1 MGVIKVK
8 VPDNVEEAFRKLA
21 MARFGYRKGAM
32 SEAAKQAMEEWSIP
46 NKGTVK
52 NPFAKLRGILKHVKK
67 SSVELQHEAWEG
79 VARKYANRR

>member
-21 MARFGYRKGAM
+21 MRRFGYRKGAM
-32 SEAAKQAMEEWSIP
+32 SEAAKEAMGQWSIS
-46 NKGTVK
+46 NKENVK

-67 SSVELQHEAWEG
+67 SSVELQHDAWEG
-79 VARKYANRR
+79 VARKYARRR